1 MLLLRQTLNTIF
13 DEIIRDEHIMK
24 LMNLPTIND
33 NDPIEINT
41 KKTNQVIKR
50 AITFSSENPGAL
62 GERFPKIK
70 IGDNVYSD
78 YGKIRMTICNMQSDD
93 LGSDIFGRPR
103 VEIAIYHLSEDT
115 EKALEIINYLA
126 KKFSRRKIEIEWTD
140 DAGFKHISY
149 RELTCR
155 GIITQVP
162 NINNYEKSGI
172 RFSYFASYYTSY

>member
-70 IGDNVYSD
+70 IGDNVAIGANAVVNKD
-78 YGKIRMTICNMQSDD
+78 FGDNVTIA
-93 LGSDIFGRPR
+93 GVP
-103 VEIAIYHLSEDT
+103 
-115 EKALEIINYLA
+115 A
-126 KKFSRRKIEIEWTD
+126 KVVSKKGTNGKFS
-140 DAGFKHISY
+140 
-149 RELTCR
+149 
-155 GIITQVP
+155 
-162 NINNYEKSGI
+162 
-172 RFSYFASYYTSY
+172 YYVEER